1 MNSKTC
7 RNTRQEI
14 DELEFGAQPS
24 QLATTHIATCE
35 ACRQFRAE
43 RAELRELVGSLE
55 RVGAPPD
62 FDMRL
67 RARIA
72 AERSSNRQQSI
83 FGRLLSTPALVARA
97 LFVIIAGLALWIA
110 QKQ

>member
-1 MNSKTC
+1 MNTKEC
-7 RNTRQEI
+7 RDTRREI
-14 DELEFGAQPS
+14 DELEFGAEPS
-24 QLATTHIATCE
+24 QLAMEHLATCE

-43 RAELRELVGSLE
+43 RAELREIVGSLE

-72 AERSSNRQQSI
+72 AERSTSRP
-83 FGRLLSTPALVARA
+83 TLVACSPATR
-97 LFVIIAGLALWIA
+97 W
-110 QKQ
+110 